1 MDKIGEQNSQSY
13 LIFKITY
20 KISLGMNFCKKTWH
34 NSDSQQNTS
43 GAYY

>member
-1 MDKIGEQNSQSY
+1 MDRIGEQNSQSY
-13 LIFKITY
+13 LIFKIIY
-20 KISLGMNFCKKTWH
+20 KISFGMDFCQTWY